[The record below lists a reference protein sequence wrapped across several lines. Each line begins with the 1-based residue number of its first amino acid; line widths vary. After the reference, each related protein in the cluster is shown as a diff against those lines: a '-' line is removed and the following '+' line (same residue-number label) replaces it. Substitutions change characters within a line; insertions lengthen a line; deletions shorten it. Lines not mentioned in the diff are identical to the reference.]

1 MTPVTL
7 QWPGV
12 PHGWYYVAPV
22 ERMAR
27 PLQVRLG
34 ERTFVAYRSGR
45 ELHVLDGRCA
55 HFGAFLAR
63 GRVAD
68 GCLECPLHGWRYTG
82 DGRCVATP
90 SGERAPEAARL
101 VAYRTAT
108 VGGHLFFHTD
118 PQVRGAVPFFPEVS
132 PDALVSAPPFAF
144 DVEMPWWMV
153 TTNGFDTQHFLTA
166 HDRQLVAPPEVLRE
180 DDVFEARA
188 AFDVRPGGWRD
199 LATRL
204 LAGRRTEM
212 TVRSAGG
219 SLVLV
224 RSRFRRAETFG
235 LVSVHPRGA
244 ERSHVRVVVWM
255 RSRRGLRRAF
265 DALDVRVR
273 ASFIRAFIQ
282 PDIEAGAGIR
292 FDAARALDA
301 DALVSRYLRW
311 QAARCAVQ
319 GAPG

>member
-1 MTPVTL
+1 MTANVPP
-7 QWPGV
+7 WPEV
-12 PHGWYYVAPV
+12 PHGWYYVAPM

-27 PLQVRLG
+27 PVEVQLG
-34 ERTFVAYRSGR
+34 GRTFVAYRAGR
-45 ELHVLDGRCA
+45 EAHVLDGRCA
-55 HFGAFLAR
+55 HFGAHLAR
-63 GRVAD
+63 GRVVD
-68 GCLECPLHGWRYTG
+68 GSLACPLHGWRYAG

-90 SGERAPEAARL
+90 SGEPPPEGARL
-101 VAYRTAT
+101 RAYRTAT
-108 VGGHLFFHTD
+108 LGGHLFFHTD
-118 PQVRGAVPFFPEVS
+118 PQASDAVPFFPDVPPE
-132 PDALVSAPPFAF
+132 ALVSAPPFAF

-199 LATRL
+199 VFTRIV
-204 LAGRRTEM
+204 AGPRTEM

-244 ERSHVRVVVWM
+244 ARSHVRVVVWM
-255 RSRRGLRRAF
+255 RPRGGMLRAF
-265 DALDVRVR
+265 DALDARVR
-273 ASFIRAFIQ
+273 ASLIRAFIQ

-292 FDAARALDA
+292 FDAARALHA

-311 QAARCAVQ
+311 QAVRCEGRA
-319 GAPG
+319 AAE

>member
-1 MTPVTL
+1 MTPATL

-63 GRVAD
+63 GRVVD
-68 GCLECPLHGWRYTG
+68 GCLECPLHGWRYIG

-108 VGGHLFFHTD
+108 VGGHLFFHSD

-166 HDRQLVAPPEVLRE
+166 HDRHLVAPPEVLRE

-224 RSRFRRAETFG
+224 RSRF
-235 LVSVHPRGA
+235 
-244 ERSHVRVVVWM
+244 
-255 RSRRGLRRAF
+255 RRAF